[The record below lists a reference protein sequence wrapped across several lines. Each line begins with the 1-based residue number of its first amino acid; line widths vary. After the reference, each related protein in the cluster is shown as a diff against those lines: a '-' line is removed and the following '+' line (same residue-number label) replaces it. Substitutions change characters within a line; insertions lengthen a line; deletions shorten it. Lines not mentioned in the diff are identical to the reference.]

1 MPIEAEHGGDES
13 NAGSFKEKSEE
24 HKQHR
29 SNEGLD
35 GPKLGAPVL
44 VERDATDGNH
54 CEYRPEG
61 RHKTT
66 VPRGGQVA
74 EVVDCHVGNGGN
86 AQSTGPS
93 RQPPHGGGV
102 SLIWIEGNWEELE
115 VGSSEFQ
122 HLSKEGCL
130 LLFISLLRN
139 GSYYYYFYINFTNDY
154 SFMIILIF

>member
-24 HKQHR
+24 HKKHR

-74 EVVDCHVGNGGN
+74 EVVDCHVGNGGD
-86 AQSTGPS
+86 AQSAGPS

-102 SLIWIEGNWEELE
+102 RLIWI
-115 VGSSEFQ
+115 
-122 HLSKEGCL
+122 
-130 LLFISLLRN
+130 
-139 GSYYYYFYINFTNDY
+139 
-154 SFMIILIF
+154 